1 MSGDTADVS
10 VRVAWAQDAPAIAA
24 VQLRAWQQRYD
35 ALLPQLL
42 AERGLDPETHAAA
55 WQESL
60 TRPPEARHRALV
72 ALERVRV
79 VGFALTGPATDPDAD
94 PAVDG
99 ELGEFTVDPGH
110 RGRVM
115 ARGCCRRLSTPS
127 RPTGSP
133 GSSAGSTATDDG
145 TRAFF
150 TSAGWAPDGA
160 SRELD
165 RRDRRRHGQAGAA
178 AHLDRLSVVP
188 HTPVSASGDRNRSS
202 LKPWNRCPA
211 PRSRRA
217 SGVAY

>member
-1 MSGDTADVS
+1 MTRSRRFR
-10 VRVAWAQDAPAIAA
+10 RVAWAQDAPAIAA

-42 AERGLDPETHAAA
+42 ADRGLDPETHASA

-110 RGRVM
+110 LRQGH
-115 ARGCCRRLSTPS
+115 GSRLLQAAIDTLQADGFT
-127 RPTGSP
+127 RIVCWVDT
-133 GSSAGSTATDDG
+133 TDDG

-150 TSAGWAPDGA
+150 TGAGWAPDGA
-160 SRELD
+160 SRELAD
-165 RRDRRRHGQAGAA
+165 ETGAGTVKQV
-178 AHLDRLSVVP
+178 RL
-188 HTPVSASGDRNRSS
+188 HTSIG
-202 LKPWNRCPA
+202 
-211 PRSRRA
+211 
-217 SGVAY
+217 